1 MTNSY
6 HNSEN
11 KPETLQSSSLVPTDC
26 ITISSSPADL
36 DFGSITIDVSDYSA
50 AQSMYTIV
58 NGVIDTITIT
68 GNDIPFGHPSGLWR
82 PPEPFVNGFP
92 DWEEFNNMCKEYPRL
107 EKVYEH
113 MKAYYNMCKDDWE
126 SKKKDDEG

>member
-1 MTNSY
+1 
-6 HNSEN
+6 
-11 KPETLQSSSLVPTDC
+11 
-26 ITISSSPADL
+26 
-36 DFGSITIDVSDYSA
+36 
-50 AQSMYTIV
+50 
-58 NGVIDTITIT
+58 
-68 GNDIPFGHPSGLWR
+68 LWR

-92 DWEEFNNMCKEYPRL
+92 DWEEFNNMCKEYPGL

>member
-1 MTNSY
+1 M
-6 HNSEN
+6 
-11 KPETLQSSSLVPTDC
+11 PTDC

-92 DWEEFNNMCKEYPRL
+92 DWEEFNNMCKEYPGL